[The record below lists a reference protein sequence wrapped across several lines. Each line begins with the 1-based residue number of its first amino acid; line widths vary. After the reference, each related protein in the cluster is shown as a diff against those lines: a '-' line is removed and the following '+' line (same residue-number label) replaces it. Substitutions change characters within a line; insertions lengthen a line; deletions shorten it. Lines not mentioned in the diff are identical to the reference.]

1 MKCLSI
7 QQPWAQY
14 IAAGIKDVENRSWGL
29 KTFPQRVLIHTGKK
43 KQIEDYEYI
52 PLIWALP
59 IENAEHLGIVPLID
73 DMPTGA
79 IIGMVDIVGCTM
91 NAENDSV
98 WSQFSDDPKHPIY
111 NLMLANAKLFKEPI
125 LNVRG
130 KQGIFEY
137 AEITEDNLPE
147 CVEIPSITRQGSE
160 LFIPVDAEEI
170 EDYKD
175 MDDEGFCFDY
185 HLLDNNLDLFAE
197 TKDDELVAI
206 PTEYITVFHGNEKVR
221 VKVVDTEIVTVDDED
236 GNEIHFTN
244 PQGDDLVWMKIYYS
258 LVPENAEVK
267 DGHKPINEMRM
278 DDALSRLPEN
288 CRNIIDAIQ
297 SLGYPFKYIKN
308 PNGVTASIY
317 SDIDDVLDRRAD
329 LDFLVNLESGVVT
342 LTIQPD
348 VKVAKTKLKKAITK
362 AYEIN
367 TGASPAF
374 LALNPYNGCF
384 FVRVSDINVGE
395 PISAVTAASMISY
408 GLHLLEDNID
418 TLLNPED

>member
-43 KQIEDYEYI
+43 KQIENYEDI
-52 PLIWALP
+52 PLVWALP

-125 LNVRG
+125 LNVKG

-170 EDYKD
+170 EDFKD

-185 HLLDNNLDLFAE
+185 HLLDKNLDLFAE

-288 CRNIIDAIQ
+288 CRNIITM
-297 SLGYPFKYIKN
+297 LH
-308 PNGVTASIY
+308 
-317 SDIDDVLDRRAD
+317 SDNFSFEYHKDPESPYADISTELDNVLDCRLDAD
-329 LDFLVNLESGVVT
+329 FVVNTQTGIITLNVYPEFGVPKKS
-342 LTIQPD
+342 I
-348 VKVAKTKLKKAITK
+348 KKAIEK
-362 AYEIN
+362 ANEIN
-367 TGASPAF
+367 SSSSPAWVIINTNTGGF
-374 LALNPYNGCF
+374 TI
-384 FVRVSDINVGE
+384 RVANCCPDA
-395 PISAVTAASMISY
+395 PITSEAAQLMLVCAIE
-408 GLHLLEDNID
+408 HVKETID
-418 TLLNPED
+418 QLKEL